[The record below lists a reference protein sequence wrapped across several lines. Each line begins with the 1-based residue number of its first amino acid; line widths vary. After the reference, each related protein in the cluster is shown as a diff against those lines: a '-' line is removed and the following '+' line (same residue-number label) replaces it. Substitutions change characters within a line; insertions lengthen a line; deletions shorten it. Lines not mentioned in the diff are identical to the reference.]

1 MPPRPILSLT
11 LAASLWG
18 AAGAGGAVAQS
29 SQTYVYDAQGQV
41 TTVSTS
47 TGSVQSYRY
56 DAAGNRS
63 QILATDLDAMVQVWQ
78 AESLPHIIGMADA
91 DGWSGNPAPRIGLP
105 DLRSLFHQGSDGRQC
120 RDLRILIDS
129 HTFADG
135 GATIMVLDVF
145 DSTAGQQ
152 IATRTLKR
160 SDWTASMQYQDL
172 TLPFTL
178 TPERAGHAIELRPQ
192 YYASAHV
199 PDRQHHG
206 ACRASRGKARRCI
219 TPWGSRTPMAG
230 PSARPTAAGAMV
242 YGPYVPLPAGDHL
255 ASYRLMI
262 DSATF
267 QDGGAPMLNL
277 DVFDASAGVVL
288 AQRTLRRADW
298 TRSMQYE
305 YFTLPFTVTPAQ
317 AGRFAGIPRRQPS
330 GPTQAYVRL
339 DRVAVI
345 RARRGQAPPDRSDSL
360 NPALSSRPQTRLSGL
375 RQSRLLESREN
386 TWTVAS

>member
-18 AAGAGGAVAQS
+18 VAGAGGAVAQS

-78 AESLPHIIGMADA
+78 AESLPHIIGVADA
-91 DGWSGNPAPRIGLP
+91 DGWSGNPAL
-105 DLRSLFHQGSDGRQC
+105 GSGFLTYGPYSTKVPTGDNVGIW
-120 RDLRILIDS
+120 RILIDS

-178 TPERAGHAIELRPQ
+178 APERAGHAIELRTQ

-199 PDRQHHG
+199 RIDSIT
-206 ACRASRGKARRCI
+206 ARAVQSWEGETMYHSVGFADADG
-219 TPWGSRTPMAG
+219 WAV
-230 PSARPTAAGAMV
+230 SATNGGGAMV

-317 AGRFAGIPRRQPS
+317 AGHSLEFRAVQPS
-330 GPTQAYVRL
+330 GPTQAYMRL

-345 RARRGQAPPDRSDSL
+345 PR
-360 NPALSSRPQTRLSGL
+360 
-375 RQSRLLESREN
+375 
-386 TWTVAS
+386 